1 MLKSRKIRGHSG
13 LAVSNLTPTDNRRR
27 VPGFFPTALLLA
39 FSVLLS
45 PACAQAQVRPAAV
58 AGTFYPADPKVL
70 TAMVDDLI
78 AHATPPP
85 LEGTLQ
91 ALVEPHAGYEYSGA
105 VAAQGYALIKG
116 KHYDRVVV
124 IAPSHVDGFSF
135 VSVFNG
141 DAYQTPLGTVPVD
154 KAFCKKIVSGELV
167 QLSTRGHIIPGE
179 RGEHALEDQLP
190 FLQRTIGDFKLVPII
205 MGDQSY
211 EASRKLGLALARE
224 IKGSNTLIVASSDLS
239 HFHTYD
245 DAVKLDHK
253 TLRAIQEWDYL
264 SLSENFERRVWEACG
279 GAPIV
284 AAMIA
289 SERLGASEPHLL
301 KYANSGDVTGDK
313 TRVVGYSA
321 WAFIKPLKPRAD
333 AAPQFTLS
341 DAEKDD
347 LLKLARQSVETA
359 VRDRKL
365 LPDAPV
371 RFESFNQERG
381 AFVTLKEHGE
391 LRGCIGYIS
400 PVRPLVETVRD
411 VAAAAAV
418 QDPRF
423 RPVAADELGLLEYE
437 ISVLS
442 PLRRVLD
449 VNQIQVG
456 RDGLVMKQNDKLGL
470 LLPQVPVEQHW
481 DRKTFLEET
490 CHKAGLATDAWK
502 DPDTD
507 IFAFTALVFH
517 ERKP

>member
-1 MLKSRKIRGHSG
+1 MSSSATPNL
-13 LAVSNLTPTDNRRR
+13 LTPRRGAGTPACR
-27 VPGFFPTALLLA
+27 AETRLGAWLLLFLA
-39 FSVLLS
+39 FS
-45 PACAQAQVRPAAV
+45 PACARAQVRPAAV
-58 AGTFYPADPKVL
+58 AGSFYPADPKDL
-70 TAMVDDLI
+70 AKTVDDFL
-78 AHATPPP
+78 ARATPPP
-85 LEGTLQ
+85 IDGTIQ
-91 ALVEPHAGYEYSGA
+91 AIVSPHAGYEFSGA
-105 VAAQGYALIKG
+105 VAANGYALVKG

-135 VSVFNG
+135 VSVYNG

-154 KAFCKKIVSGELV
+154 KAFCKKLVSGDVV
-167 QLSTRGHIIPGE
+167 QLSTRGHVIPGE
-179 RGEHALEDQLP
+179 RGEHALEDELP
-190 FLQRTIGDFKLVPII
+190 FLQRAIGGFKLVPII

-211 EASRKLGLALARE
+211 EASRTLGLALARE

-239 HFHTYD
+239 HFHPYD

-253 TLRAIQEWDYL
+253 TLRAIQDWDYL
-264 SLSENFERRVWEACG
+264 SMSENFERRVWEACG

-313 TRVVGYSA
+313 TRVVGYSS
-321 WAFIKPLKPRAD
+321 WVFVKPPKARAG
-333 AAPQFTLS
+333 AAPAFTLS
-341 DAEKDD
+341 DAEKDG

-359 VRDRKL
+359 VKDRKL
-365 LPDAPV
+365 YENVPLN
-371 RFESFNQERG
+371 FESFSRELG
-381 AFVTLKEHGE
+381 AFVTLKEHGD
-391 LRGCIGYIS
+391 LRGCIGYIA
-400 PVRPLVETVRD
+400 PVRPLAETVRD

-423 RPVAADELGLLEYE
+423 PPVTAAELSQLEYE

-449 VNQIQVG
+449 VTQIQVG
-456 RDGLVMKQNDKLGL
+456 RDGLIMKRGDKSGL

-490 CHKAGLATDAWK
+490 CHKAGLPTNAWQ
-502 DPDTD
+502 DRDTD
-507 IFAFTALVFH
+507 IFSFTALVFGEH
-517 ERKP
+517 K

>member
-1 MLKSRKIRGHSG
+1 MH
-13 LAVSNLTPTDNRRR
+13 LTARRNRAATVRER
-27 VPGFFPTALLLA
+27 CLPILLLVA
-39 FSVLLS
+39 FS
-45 PACAQAQVRPAAV
+45 PACARAQVRPAAV
-58 AGTFYPADPKVL
+58 AGSFYPADPKEL
-70 TAMVDDLI
+70 AKMVDDFL
-78 AHATPPP
+78 AHATPPVID
-85 LEGTLQ
+85 GTVQ
-91 ALVEPHAGYEYSGA
+91 ALVSPHAGYEFSGA

-135 VSVFNG
+135 VSVYNG

-154 KAFCKKIVSGELV
+154 KAFCKKIVSGNVV
-167 QLSTRGHIIPGE
+167 QLSTRGHVIPGD
-179 RGEHALEDQLP
+179 RGEHALEDELP
-190 FLQRTIGDFKLVPII
+190 FLQRAIGDFKLVPII

-211 EASRKLGLALARE
+211 EASRTLGLALARE

-239 HFHTYD
+239 HFHPYD

-253 TLRAIQEWDYL
+253 TLRAIEDWDYL
-264 SLSENFERRVWEACG
+264 SMSENFERRVWEACG

-301 KYANSGDVTGDK
+301 KYANSGDVTSDK
-313 TRVVGYSA
+313 SRVVGYSS
-321 WAFIKPLKPRAD
+321 WAFVKPPKARAG
-333 AAPQFTLS
+333 AAPAFTLS
-341 DAEKDD
+341 DAEKDG

-359 VRDRKL
+359 VKDRKL
-365 LPDAPV
+365 YENVPLN
-371 RFESFNQERG
+371 FESFNRELG

-400 PVRPLVETVRD
+400 PVHPLAETVRD
-411 VAAAAAV
+411 VAAAAAI

-423 RPVAADELGLLEYE
+423 PPVTAAELGQLEYE

-449 VNQIQVG
+449 VTQIQVG
-456 RDGLVMKQNDKLGL
+456 RDGLIMKRGDKSGL

-490 CHKAGLATDAWK
+490 CHKAGLPTNAWQQ
-502 DPDTD
+502 PDTD
-507 IFAFTALVFH
+507 IFSFTALVFGEH
-517 ERKP
+517 K

>member
-1 MLKSRKIRGHSG
+1 
-13 LAVSNLTPTDNRRR
+13 
-27 VPGFFPTALLLA
+27 
-39 FSVLLS
+39 
-45 PACAQAQVRPAAV
+45 VRPAAV
-58 AGTFYPADPKVL
+58 AGSFYPADPKEL
-70 TAMVDDLI
+70 AKMVDDFI
-78 AHATPPP
+78 AHATPPAV
-85 LEGTLQ
+85 EGAIQTL
-91 ALVEPHAGYEYSGA
+91 VSPHAGYEFSGA
-105 VAAQGYALIKG
+105 VAANGYALIKG

-124 IAPSHVDGFSF
+124 IAPSHVDGFDF

-154 KAFCKKIVSGELV
+154 KAFCKKIVSGEMV

-190 FLQRTIGDFKLVPII
+190 FLQRAIGDFKLVPII

-211 EASRKLGLALARE
+211 EASRKLGFALARE

-239 HFHTYD
+239 HYHPYD
-245 DAVKLDHK
+245 EAVKLDHK
-253 TLRAIQEWDYL
+253 TLRAIQDWDYL
-264 SLSENFERRVWEACG
+264 SMSENFERRVWEACG

-313 TRVVGYSA
+313 SRVVGYSS
-321 WAFIKPLKPRAD
+321 WVFVKPLKARAG

-359 VRDRKL
+359 VKERKL
-365 LPDAPV
+365 YDNVPLQ
-371 RFESFNQERG
+371 FESFNRELG

-391 LRGCIGYIS
+391 LRGCIGYVS
-400 PVRPLVETVRD
+400 PVRPLAETVRD

-423 RPVAADELGLLEYE
+423 SPVTAEELGQLQYE

-449 VNQIQVG
+449 VSQIQVG
-456 RDGLVMKQNDKLGL
+456 RDGLIMKRGDKSGL
-470 LLPQVPVEQHW
+470 LLPQVPLEQHW

-490 CHKAGLATDAWK
+490 CHKAGLPTDAWQ
-502 DPDTD
+502 DRDTD
-507 IFAFTALVFH
+507 IFSFTALVFG
-517 ERKP
+517 ERKQAPAGK

>member
-1 MLKSRKIRGHSG
+1 LLTFSRLRRSALPLLFLF
-13 LAVSNLTPTDNRRR
+13 LA
-27 VPGFFPTALLLA
+27 
-39 FSVLLS
+39 LS
-45 PACAQAQVRPAAV
+45 PACARAQVRPAAV
-58 AGTFYPADPKVL
+58 AGSFYPADPKEL
-70 TAMVDDLI
+70 AKMVDDFI
-78 AHATPPP
+78 AHATPPAV
-85 LEGTLQ
+85 EGAIQTL
-91 ALVEPHAGYEYSGA
+91 VSPHAGYEFSGA
-105 VAAQGYALIKG
+105 VAANGYALIKG

-124 IAPSHVDGFSF
+124 IAPSHVDGFDF

-154 KAFCKKIVSGELV
+154 KAFCKKIVSGEMV

-190 FLQRTIGDFKLVPII
+190 FLQRAIGDFKLVPII

-211 EASRKLGLALARE
+211 EASRKLGFALARE

-239 HFHTYD
+239 HYHPYD
-245 DAVKLDHK
+245 EAVKLDHK
-253 TLRAIQEWDYL
+253 TLRAIQDWDYL
-264 SLSENFERRVWEACG
+264 SMSENFERRVWEACG

-313 TRVVGYSA
+313 SRVVGYSS
-321 WAFIKPLKPRAD
+321 WVFVKPLKARAG

-359 VRDRKL
+359 VKDRKL
-365 LPDAPV
+365 YDNVPLQ
-371 RFESFNQERG
+371 FESFNRELG

-391 LRGCIGYIS
+391 LRGCIGYVS
-400 PVRPLVETVRD
+400 PVRPLAETVRD

-423 RPVAADELGLLEYE
+423 SPVTAEELGQLQYE

-449 VNQIQVG
+449 VSQIQVG
-456 RDGLVMKQNDKLGL
+456 RDGLIMKRGDKSGL
-470 LLPQVPVEQHW
+470 LLPQVPLEQHW

-490 CHKAGLATDAWK
+490 CHKAGLPTDAWQ
-502 DPDTD
+502 DRDTD
-507 IFAFTALVFH
+507 IFSFTALVFG
-517 ERKP
+517 ERKQAPAGK